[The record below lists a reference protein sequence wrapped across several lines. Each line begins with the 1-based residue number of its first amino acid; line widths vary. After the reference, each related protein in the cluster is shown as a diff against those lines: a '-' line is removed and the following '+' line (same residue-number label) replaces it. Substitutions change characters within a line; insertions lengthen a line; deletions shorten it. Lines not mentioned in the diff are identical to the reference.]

1 MVSLRRVPPSQLPLP
16 HLPPPLLSRP
26 QEPSYYFCSS
36 LEQNPKSALPL
47 HLHQSQPS
55 SGPHF
60 FVSGPLLFLSWFNC
74 VCCFVTRVIFL
85 NIYLY
90 PVTPLC
96 QTLSGCPD
104 HVVQSPNFVACHKVF
119 HHLTAAF
126 LFSFFSATLTLH
138 TQTSTQTAHRHIHS
152 TYIPEP
158 LIHTYV
164 HHSVF

>member
-1 MVSLRRVPPSQLPLP
+1 MAALCCKHENQNLFPCWQPHSPSPSSVCSPQLMCLLLP
-16 HLPPPLLSRP
+16 
-26 QEPSYYFCSS
+26 
-36 LEQNPKSALPL
+36 
-47 HLHQSQPS
+47 PS

-138 TQTSTQTAHRHIHS
+138 THTSIHTAHRHIHS

-158 LIHTYV
+158 LVHTYV
-164 HHSVF
+164 HHSVFWLHLIIPYLG

>member
-1 MVSLRRVPPSQLPLP
+1 MATCSLCSPQLMCLLLP
-16 HLPPPLLSRP
+16 
-26 QEPSYYFCSS
+26 
-36 LEQNPKSALPL
+36 
-47 HLHQSQPS
+47 PS

-126 LFSFFSATLTLH
+126 LFSFFSPHSPCTHTQAHTLH
-138 TQTSTQTAHRHIHS
+138 IGTSTV
-152 TYIPEP
+152 
-158 LIHTYV
+158 HTSPSHLYTPM
-164 HHSVF
+164 HTILYSDCT